1 MTHDA
6 SSSHVYAG
14 SADFLD
20 SLYQQFLV
28 DPGSVDQKWREYF
41 ESLRNG
47 HGEDREPSQQE
58 IRTFFKDNRPSR
70 SGAAYSMQG
79 VHSLEMARKQ
89 SAVLRMIHA
98 YRLLGHLRAAV
109 DPIQLRGMP
118 RIPELEPI
126 YHGLTGQDMGLIFN
140 TGGLGGR
147 NEMPLSEIIEMLK
160 ETYTESIGAEFI
172 HISDVEQKEWIQHQL
187 EITRTNPD
195 YPTDFKVRLLER
207 LTAAEG
213 LETHLHQKYVG
224 QKRFSLEGGEALITM
239 LDEVVNRGG
248 TQGIEEI
255 VIGMAHRGRLNVLV
269 NIMGKSPAELFSEFE
284 GKHDWRNGATGDV
297 KYHQGYSSDVSTPGG
312 VVHLALGFNPS
323 HLEIIAPVTVG
334 SVRSR
339 QERRGEKGIDKV
351 LAVIIHGDAALA
363 GQGVVYETAQLS
375 ETRGFS
381 TGGSIHLVVNNRI
394 GFTISHPQDART
406 SMYCTDVG
414 KVIQA
419 PIFHVNGDDPEAV
432 AFITQLALNF
442 RMKFHGDVF
451 IDMVCYRRHG
461 HNEADEPAATQPMMY
476 KKIRKHDS
484 VRKIYA
490 DRLTAEQV
498 ITAAQGEELL
508 KSFRTKLEAGE
519 QVVSNIVENV
529 TNYYRTEWSKYIQA
543 KWTDAHDTNVS
554 IARIKRLGN
563 ALNSLPEDFELHP
576 RVAKIYDDRMKM
588 ASGAL
593 PIDWGFA
600 EIMAYGTLLE
610 DGFAIRISGQD
621 SGRGTFFHR
630 HSVLHNMINGD
641 EYIPLQHIA
650 ENQPRF
656 TVIDSLLSEEAVL
669 GFEYGFSAA
678 DPNSLVIWEAQFG
691 DFVNGAQVVIDQF
704 IVAAEQKWGLLTGLV
719 MLLPHGWEGQGPEHT
734 SARLERFLQ
743 LCAQENIQVCY
754 PSTTAQ
760 MFHMLRREMIRPYRK
775 PLVVMTPKSTLRR
788 KISFSSLDELTSGSF
803 QVVIGEID
811 PINAAEVE
819 RVVLCSGKVYFD
831 ILEARREAN
840 ISNIALVRIEQ
851 LYPFPSE
858 ALAAELKKFP
868 KAREICWAQEEPQNQ
883 GAWYS
888 IQHAIRTCMSTS
900 QNLFYSGRMA
910 MAAPAGGDYHKSIE
924 RQRILISHAL
934 TLATQSTKQDMSMQ
948 PQLTA
953 SNHGQQQLGDK
964 QS

>member
-1 MTHDA
+1 MDE
-6 SSSHVYAG
+6 
-14 SADFLD
+14 
-20 SLYQQFLV
+20 
-28 DPGSVDQKWREYF
+28 KWRGFF

-47 HGEDREPSQQE
+47 HGDDREPTQEE
-58 IRTFFKDNRPSR
+58 IRQYFRENRPTR
-70 SGAAYSMQG
+70 TGTAYSMQG

-126 YHGLTGQDMGLIFN
+126 YHGLTDRDMDLVFN
-140 TGGLGGR
+140 TGGLGGQG
-147 NEMPLSEIIEMLK
+147 EMRLGDIIEMLK

-195 YPTDFKVRLLER
+195 YPADFKLNLLQR

-224 QKRFSLEGGEALITM
+224 QKRFSLEGGECLVTM
-239 LDEVVNRGG
+239 LDEIIHRGG
-248 TQGIEEI
+248 TQGVEEM

-284 GKHDWRNGATGDV
+284 GKHAWRNGATGDV
-297 KYHQGYSSDVSTPGG
+297 KYHQGYSSDVQTPGG

-323 HLEIIAPVTVG
+323 HLEIVAPVTVG

-339 QERRGEKGIDKV
+339 QERRGERGRDKV
-351 LAVIIHGDAALA
+351 LAVTIHGDAALA

-375 ETRGFS
+375 KTRGYGI
-381 TGGSIHLVVNNRI
+381 GGTIHLVVNNRI
-394 GFTISHPQDART
+394 GFTTSHPQDAR
-406 SMYCTDVG
+406 SSHYCTDVG

-442 RMKFHGDVF
+442 RMRFHTDVF
-451 IDMVCYRRHG
+451 IDLVCYRRHG

-476 KKIRKHDS
+476 KKIRKHDTT
-484 VRKIYA
+484 RKIYA
-490 DRLTAEQV
+490 DRLVSEGLITAEQ
-498 ITAAQGEELL
+498 ADDLL
-508 KSFRTKLEAGE
+508 KQYRAKLEAGE
-519 QVVSNIVENV
+519 QVAASIVEDVENPH
-529 TNYYRTEWSKYIQA
+529 RREWSKYLQA
-543 KWTDAHDTNVS
+543 RWNDPCDTSVP

-563 ALNSLPEDFELHP
+563 LLTALPEDFELHP
-576 RVAKIYDDRMKM
+576 RVAKIYDDRVKM
-588 ASGAL
+588 TAGAL
-593 PIDWGFA
+593 PLDWGFC
-600 EIMAYGTLLE
+600 EIMAYATLLE

-630 HSVLHNMINGD
+630 HATLHNMRNGD
-641 EYIPLQHIA
+641 EYTPLQHVA
-650 ENQPRF
+650 ENQPKF
-656 TVIDSLLSEEAVL
+656 TVIDSILSEEAVL
-669 GFEYGFSAA
+669 GFEYGYSAA
-678 DPNSLVIWEAQFG
+678 DPNSLVIWEGQFG
-691 DFVNGAQVVIDQF
+691 DFANGAQVMIDQF

-719 MLLPHGWEGQGPEHT
+719 LMLPHGWEGQGPEHT

-754 PSTTAQ
+754 PTTAAQ
-760 MFHMLRREMIRPYRK
+760 MFHLLRREMVRPYRK
-775 PLVVMTPKSTLRR
+775 PMVIMTPKSTLRR
-788 KISFSSLDELTSGSF
+788 KISFSTLDDLTQGSF
-803 QVVIGEID
+803 QNVIGETD
-811 PINAAEVE
+811 PLPPEGIE

-831 ILEARREAN
+831 LLETRRERNLA
-840 ISNIALVRIEQ
+840 NIALLRLEQ

-858 ALAAELKKFP
+858 QLSAELRKFP
-868 KAREICWAQEEPQNQ
+868 HAREVCWAQEEPQNQ

-888 IQHAIRTCMSTS
+888 IQHAIRSCLSPDQT
-900 QNLFYSGRMA
+900 LYYAGRVA
-910 MAAPAGGDYHKSIE
+910 MAAPAGGDYHKSVE
-924 RQRILISHAL
+924 RQRNLVNHAL
-934 TLATQSTKQDMSMQ
+934 TLASQTARTDTSLQ

-953 SNHGQQQLGDK
+953 SHTGTAQLGD
-964 QS
+964 QRR